1 MASITGR
8 LHFTRKAESEIA
20 TELGKWYDSR
30 EMFSP
35 RQEEGAGRLPVQ
47 ERAAVCGGRKRYKEN
62 VR

>member
-35 RQEEGAGRLPVQ
+35 RQEEGAGRLPAR
-47 ERAAVCGGRKRYKEN
+47 EGTAVYGG
-62 VR
+62 

>member
-35 RQEEGAGRLPVQ
+35 RQEERAGRLPAR
-47 ERAAVCGGRKRYKEN
+47 EGTAVYGG
-62 VR
+62 